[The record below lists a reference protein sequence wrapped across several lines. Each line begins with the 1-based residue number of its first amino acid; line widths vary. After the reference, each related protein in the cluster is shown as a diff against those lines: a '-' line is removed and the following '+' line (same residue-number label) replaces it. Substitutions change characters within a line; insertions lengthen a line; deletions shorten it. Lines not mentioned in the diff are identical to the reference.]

1 MIYTV
6 FFVKGGFILKNKFIK
21 DDAYK
26 NLDIINSWISNS
38 DTKASII
45 LGLVGVVITIIFSNG
60 SFINTMDELTKNVF
74 SNMNFSDVLYFAFTL
89 ASLSLFTFG
98 IYRLVRVLIPVL
110 KTNSSFKK
118 SYIYFGY
125 ISNHPSFSDFKADIN
140 NATEEELQNDILN
153 QIYINSC
160 ICKNKFSNF
169 IYGLRYFIIG
179 LILLIIMLII
189 GVNVYL

>member
-1 MIYTV
+1 M
-6 FFVKGGFILKNKFIK
+6 KNKFIK